1 MDKKNKSL
9 NQESTRSITFYE
21 DQLKEIVELQNLT
34 NRSRS
39 FIVRKM
45 VNYCLENNP
54 LEIIQSLGDVN
65 E

>member
-1 MDKKNKSL
+1 MGKKNKSL
-9 NQESTRSITFYE
+9 NQESTRSVTFYE
-21 DQLKEIVELQNLT
+21 DQIKQITELQKLT

-39 FIVRKM
+39 FVIRQM
-45 VNYCLENNP
+45 VNYCLNNEP